1 MSVIQIKQKSN
12 DVFELP
18 DGSIAYTMKKALTEY
33 RKIRR
38 VKYTVEDLI
47 MFTLYA
53 QEDTPIRG
61 RTLLFKEIF
70 YFERELFDKKELEDC
85 KFVPYYYG
93 PYSFHV
99 ANKLQYL
106 ISVGLI
112 EKGGRKIDEFRL
124 TSKGKKL
131 IKNKYNTITPKI
143 RNKMEDLRIGLDQH
157 GNKILKAI
165 YKRERF
171 RKYVLN
177 SRVSY
182 KYKLITWGKKV

>member
-1 MSVIQIKQKSN
+1 MSVIQIKQKG
-12 DVFELP
+12 DEVFELP
-18 DGSIAYTMKKALTEY
+18 DGSIAYTMRKALVEY
-33 RKIRR
+33 KKIKR
-38 VKYTVEDLI
+38 VKFTTEDLI

-53 QEDTPIRG
+53 QEETPIRG

-70 YFERELFDKKELEDC
+70 YFEQELFNKNELEDC
-85 KFVPYYYG
+85 KFIPYYYG

-106 ISVGLI
+106 LSAGLI
-112 EKGGRKIDEFRL
+112 ERTGKKIDEFRL
-124 TSKGKKL
+124 TSKGKRH

-165 YKRERF
+165 YKREKF

-177 SRVSY
+177 SKVSY